1 MNFMKKLIAIFMVLS
16 LVSCNQN
23 QSVSKEQL
31 TKSEEI
37 LDKKFGKQLIDSQY
51 LKYAEQSKIDSLQF
65 GIINSFNIY
74 EEDTNKYALVDEENI
89 AEFTFD
95 AFMPQIKKMLVK
107 RNVKI
112 DVEVSKD
119 YEKTLNVLI
128 NGEKVKLYSQED
140 LKNKNFWDIAT
151 RNFFKKLNEILK
163 QNACKEKFYLLYGG
177 NDLGTFLLDEKQFE
191 IIKERYKGNSGD
203 IPYLP

>member
-1 MNFMKKLIAIFMVLS
+1 MVLS

-23 QSVSKEQL
+23 QIVSKEQV
-31 TKSEEI
+31 TKKEEI

>member
-1 MNFMKKLIAIFMVLS
+1 MVLS

-31 TKSEEI
+31 TKKEEI
-37 LDKKFGKQLIDSQY
+37 LDKKFGKQLIDTQY
-51 LKYAEQSKIDSLQF
+51 LKYAEPSKIDSLQY
-65 GIINSFNIY
+65 GIMNSFNIY

>member
-1 MNFMKKLIAIFMVLS
+1 MKKLIAIFMVLS